1 MKPGTS
7 RHNVGIVT
15 VLQIDAYG
23 IRDDNISKLD
33 LKVVAH
39 IALTTVSNS
48 SMKTGAKRCQLI
60 ISDCVPVHSL
70 TSNTEFWGF

>member
-1 MKPGTS
+1 MKPGKS

-23 IRDDNISKLD
+23 IRDISKLD

-39 IALTTVSNS
+39 IALTTVSSS
-48 SMKTGAKRCQLI
+48 SMKTGSKRCQLI
-60 ISDCVPVHSL
+60 ISDCAPVHSL

>member
-23 IRDDNISKLD
+23 IRDDNISKMD

-60 ISDCVPVHSL
+60 ISDCVPVYSL